1 MKAIVATKYGG
12 PEVLQVQEIEKP
24 IPKPH
29 EVLVK
34 VFVASVTRA
43 DTMIRTGKPYIGRL
57 IVGLTK
63 PKHPVTGTGF
73 AGVISQV
80 GENVTKFKV
89 GDKVFGETTTGFGTH
104 AEYVAVN
111 EDGVIARKPDFLTFQ
126 EAATLADGPLTSMNF
141 LKNVAQLL
149 PGQKILINGASGSLG
164 TAAVQLAKQ
173 MGAEVTGVSSAS
185 NLNLVKSLGA
195 DHVIDYNKVDFTN
208 LLAQYDIIYDTVGK
222 SSFSKSKK
230 ALKPGGAY
238 ISPVLKMGTMLQ
250 MLKTSMIGNKKA
262 KFSATGIL
270 KETQLREL
278 LNELLAIMAKSDFK
292 TIIDREYPLEQTAE
306 AHAYIS
312 KGHKK
317 GNVIVTV
324 DHLN

>member
-1 MKAIVATKYGG
+1 
-12 PEVLQVQEIEKP
+12 
-24 IPKPH
+24 
-29 EVLVK
+29 
-34 VFVASVTRA
+34 
-43 DTMIRTGKPYIGRL
+43 
-57 IVGLTK
+57 
-63 PKHPVTGTGF
+63 
-73 AGVISQV
+73 
-80 GENVTKFKV
+80 
-89 GDKVFGETTTGFGTH
+89 
-104 AEYVAVN
+104 
-111 EDGVIARKPDFLTFQ
+111 
-126 EAATLADGPLTSMNF
+126 MNF

>member
-73 AGVISQV
+73 AEVISQV

>member
-312 KGHKK
+312 KGHK
-317 GNVIVTV
+317 
-324 DHLN
+324 

>member
-185 NLNLVKSLGA
+185 NLDLVKSLGA

-306 AHAYIS
+306 AYAYIS

>member
-12 PEVLQVQEIEKP
+12 PEVLQVQEIDRP
-24 IPKPH
+24 IPLPN

-43 DTMIRTGKPYIGRL
+43 DTMMRTGKPYIGRL
-57 IVGLTK
+57 FVGLSK

-73 AGVISQV
+73 AGVITQV
-80 GENVTKFKV
+80 GENVSKFSV
-89 GDKVFGETTTGFGTH
+89 GDKVFGETTTSFGTN
-104 AEYVAVN
+104 AEYVTVK
-111 EDGVIARKPDFLTFQ
+111 EDGVIEHKPGFLTYQ
-126 EAATLADGPLTSMNF
+126 EAATITDGPLTSMNF
-141 LKNVAQLL
+141 LNNVAQLL
-149 PGQKILINGASGSLG
+149 PGQKILVNGASGSLG

-173 MGAEVTGVSSAS
+173 MGAEVTGVSSTA
-185 NLNLVKSLGA
+185 NLDLVNSLGA
-195 DHVIDYNKVDFTN
+195 DHVIDYTKEDFTN
-208 LLAQYDIIYDTVGK
+208 VKAQYDIIYDTIGK

-238 ISPVLKMGTMLQ
+238 ISPVLKTGTLLQ
-250 MLKTSMIGNKKA
+250 MIKTSMVGNKKA

-270 KETQLREL
+270 KETELREL
-278 LNELLAIMAKSDFK
+278 LKELLAIMKRSEFK
-292 TIIDREYPLEQTAE
+292 TIIDREYTLEQTAE

-312 KGHKK
+312 QGHKK

>member
-208 LLAQYDIIYDTVGK
+208 LLAQYDIIYDTIGK

>member
-1 MKAIVATKYGG
+1 MKAIVAIKYGG
-12 PEVLQVQEIEKP
+12 PEVLQFREIEKP

-104 AEYVAVN
+104 AGYVAVN
-111 EDGVIARKPDFLTFQ
+111 EDGVIASKPDFLTFQ

-173 MGAEVTGVSSAS
+173 MGAEVTGVSSES
-185 NLNLVKSLGA
+185 NLDLVESLGA

>member
-306 AHAYIS
+306 AYAYIS

>member
-12 PEVLQVQEIEKP
+12 PEVLKVQEIEKP
-24 IPKPH
+24 APQPND
-29 EVLVK
+29 VLVK

-43 DTMIRTGKPYIGRL
+43 DTMMRTGKPYIGRL

-73 AGVISQV
+73 AGVVSQI

-89 GDKVFGETTTGFGTH
+89 GDKVFGETTTGFGTN
-104 AEYVAVN
+104 AEYVAVK
-111 EDGVIARKPDFLTFQ
+111 EDGVITRKPDQLTYK
-126 EAATLADGPLTSMNF
+126 EAATLSDGPLTSMNF
-141 LKNVAQLL
+141 LRNVARLL

-164 TAAVQLAKQ
+164 TAAVQLAKY
-173 MGAEVTGVSSAS
+173 MGAEVTGVSSTA
-185 NLNLVKSLGA
+185 NLDLLKSLGA
-195 DHVIDYNKVDFTN
+195 DHVIDYTKEDFTK
-208 LLAQYDIIYDTVGK
+208 ARSQYDIIYDTVGK
-222 SSFSKSKK
+222 SSFSKTNKS
-230 ALKPGGAY
+230 LKPGGAY
-238 ISPVLKMGTMLQ
+238 ISPVLKAGTLFQ
-250 MLKTSMIGNKKA
+250 MIKTSIVESKNA

-270 KETQLREL
+270 KETELRAL
-278 LNELLAIMAKSDFK
+278 LNELLAIMEKSDFK

-306 AHAYIS
+306 AHGYID